1 MENRVN
7 LSVYI
12 GVPKALFEITKS
24 IWRTSKTWENIIFK
38 HHWRSSEIA
47 DQNPSPPIKLR
58 SRSKYTEDFSNEHSY
73 VSSVFSSYI
82 HLIFCMQSTRKN
94 LNSVF
99 ESQAASS
106 FSQSSIGTSSLFS
119 DDHSLLT
126 ESASEVISEMPP
138 ISSIF

>member
-1 MENRVN
+1 
-7 LSVYI
+7 
-12 GVPKALFEITKS
+12 
-24 IWRTSKTWENIIFK
+24 
-38 HHWRSSEIA
+38 
-47 DQNPSPPIKLR
+47 
-58 SRSKYTEDFSNEHSY
+58 
-73 VSSVFSSYI
+73 
-82 HLIFCMQSTRKN
+82 MQSTRKN